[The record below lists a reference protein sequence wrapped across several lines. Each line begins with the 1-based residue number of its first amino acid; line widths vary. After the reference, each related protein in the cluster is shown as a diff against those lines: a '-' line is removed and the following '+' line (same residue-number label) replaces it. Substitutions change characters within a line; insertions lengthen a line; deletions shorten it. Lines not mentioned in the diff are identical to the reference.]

1 MKKNL
6 VYLGQNLDNRSIIE
20 RLLKEASADIR
31 IADGS
36 EDVNDFNTVVTIGD
50 FEVRPE
56 ANFHIPALVSDR
68 FSKTTTAEVV
78 VGLAIDQE
86 LPKDW
91 ELFVP
96 EEKIPG
102 VSGHLWEIW
111 HEGKMRWIVARGVL
125 PKDVPPPVIEGGR
138 ITQRVPFHTGWV
150 LIPEWVS
157 RGE

>member
-6 VYLGQNLDNRSIIE
+6 VYLGQNIPSVIE
-20 RLLKEASADIR
+20 RLLKEAGIR

-36 EDVNDFNTVVTIGD
+36 EDVGCYDNIVSIGD
-50 FEVRPE
+50 FEVLPA
-56 ANFHIPALVSDR
+56 ANFHIPASDSDR
-68 FSKTTTAEVV
+68 FSQTATAKVV
-78 VGLAIDQE
+78 QGLAIDQE

-96 EEKIPG
+96 EEKITG

-125 PKDVPPPVIEGGR
+125 PEDIPPPVIEKGR
-138 ITQRVPFHTGWV
+138 ITQRIPFHTGWV